1 MTRLAVALVSVVS
14 AALAG
19 CVSGPNPQQR
29 FDARVRQFGMPDYVE
44 APGTEGRTTITP
56 GKYARQSD
64 VTEAPEQVFHYLA
77 RNEQVAFRPGQ
88 PPKRGPINPDS
99 RRMLDQIPAEE
110 ERLRQELPG
119 IMKQARDATRQ
130 QGGQGQR

>member
-1 MTRLAVALVSVVS
+1 MKTLTVALLAVMS

-19 CVSGPNPQQR
+19 CAPGPTPQQR

-44 APGTEGRTTITP
+44 RPGPEGQTSITP
-56 GKYARQSD
+56 GKYARRED
-64 VTEAPEQVFHYLA
+64 VAKAPEQLFHYLD

-88 PPKRGPINPDS
+88 PPQRAPINPDS

-110 ERLRQELPG
+110 ERLRKELPG
-119 IMKQARDATRQ
+119 IMKQSREALRQ
-130 QGGQGQR
+130 QGK